1 MGRIGMSVEPLHGVR
16 IVTIAVNLPGPV
28 AAARLAALGAHVTKV
43 EPPTGDPVQ
52 WVSDEWYRSLAS
64 RQDVVTLDLKTEPG
78 MAALH
83 SLLADAQ
90 VLLTSHRPSALAR
103 LGLSWSDLTA
113 RHERLSQVA
122 IVGQAGDLAE
132 RPGHDLTYQAESGL
146 LSGPHMPRS
155 LLADLG
161 GAERAV
167 TAVLAAVL
175 DLHLHG
181 QVSYAE
187 VALEAVAHDLAAPYR
202 LGVTQPDGLLGGALP
217 AYGIYA
223 TLDGHIALAALEPH
237 FQERLSTA
245 LGMPLTRPSL
255 ESTFAERPT
264 AEWVAWAEA
273 HDVPLAA
280 IG

>member
-1 MGRIGMSVEPLHGVR
+1 MPVEPLHGVR
-16 IVTIAVNLPGPV
+16 VVTIAVNLPGPV

-43 EPPTGDPVQ
+43 EPPTGDPAR
-52 WVSDEWYRSLAS
+52 WVSDEWYRTLSS
-64 RQDVVTLDLKTEPG
+64 RQDVVTLDLKADDG

-83 SLLADAQ
+83 ALLSEAQ

-103 LGLSWSDLTA
+103 LGLSWADLTA
-113 RHERLSQVA
+113 RHPRLSQVA

-146 LSGPHMPRS
+146 LSGPEMPRS

-167 TAVLAAVL
+167 TAVLAAAL

-181 QVSYAE
+181 QVSYTE
-187 VALEAVAHDLAAPYR
+187 VALESVAHDLAAPYR

-223 TLDGHIALAALEPH
+223 TADGHIALAALEPH
-237 FQERLSTA
+237 FQARLSEA
-245 LGMPLTRPSL
+245 LGRTLTRAAL
-255 ESTFAERPT
+255 EDVFAQRT
-264 AEWVAWAEA
+264 SAEWQAWADA
-273 HDVPLAA
+273 HDIPLAA
-280 IG
+280 IS